1 MAVNIKTIILLAT
14 LVMATTH
21 ASAQS
26 AADMAKSINKV
37 KSDTMYIYA
46 EATMKDLQEAYN
58 GAKAILEMKVGEW
71 VRGQHP
77 NENNELAIVK
87 AKDHLIQLETRR
99 GDFYRAFVYVSKH
112 DIMPVANK
120 SEVAVLDIA
129 KPSNN
134 FVTKKTS
141 TETKPVIQLSSEEK
155 EMKQVKSFYSIEP
168 FVKGL
173 KEKGHLAAY
182 GKYATLPKTGSCH
195 IFVYDKQGNIVALL
209 RKTDEG
215 QVNLNT
221 LETDN
226 VSNYKSCG
234 AIWLQLK

>member
-14 LVMATTH
+14 LAMATTH

-26 AADMAKSINKV
+26 AADMARSINKV

-46 EATMKDLQEAYN
+46 EVTMKDLQEAYN

-71 VRGQHP
+71 VRGQRP

-99 GDFYRAFVYVSKH
+99 GDYYRAFVYVSKR
-112 DIMPVANK
+112 DIMPVADK
-120 SEVAVLDIA
+120 SEVAVLEIA
-129 KPSNN
+129 KPSDNY
-134 FVTKKTS
+134 VTTTTS

-168 FVKGL
+168 FIKGL
-173 KEKGHLAAY
+173 KERGCLAAY
-182 GKYATLPKTGSCH
+182 GKYATLPKTGLCH